1 MHACTTIDRRNTDP
15 KPCPGCILL
24 VASFDHTTH
33 MHKAMAHHAHT
44 HVHIF
49 HILTTPAQTSLV
61 SNPSHKTYSYTQEK
75 VACPFSYL
83 CRHSFFVPR
92 LSLNLLALELGQAR
106 RHIGPLL
113 LAVDQADDGARNLL
127 EPAPHLL
134 RRVTVAQRERVVLD
148 RLEVDRDA
156 KGRAQLVVALVSPLA
171 SLFFHNKTRI
181 KLTE

>member
-1 MHACTTIDRRNTDP
+1 
-15 KPCPGCILL
+15 LL
-24 VASFDHTTH
+24 VASLDHATH
-33 MHKAMAHHAHT
+33 MHKAMAHHAHV
-44 HVHIF
+44 HV
-49 HILTTPAQTSLV
+49 LTTPAQTSLV
-61 SNPSHKTYSYTQEK
+61 SNPSVTQDIFIHSRK
-75 VACPFSYL
+75 SSLSVFLSMPSLVF
-83 CRHSFFVPR
+83 RHSFFVPR

-113 LAVDQADDGARNLL
+113 LAVDQADDGACNLL

-171 SLFFHNKTRI
+171 SLFSHNKTRI